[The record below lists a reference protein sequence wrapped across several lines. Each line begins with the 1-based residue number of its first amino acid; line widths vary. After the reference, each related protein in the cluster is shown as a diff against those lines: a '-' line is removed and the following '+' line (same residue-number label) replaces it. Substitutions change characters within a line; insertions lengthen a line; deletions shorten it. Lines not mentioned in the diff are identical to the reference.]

1 MDIKIIKN
9 IKIFKNLSD
18 EDLDLIKKKIEFVEK
33 TYSKGEYIFRY
44 RESSGDLYYLVEG
57 NLNVYQLDGNGK
69 RFIFQ
74 NFTKPTLFG
83 EIYSYLEEPFDF
95 DCECKTD
102 SKILIIKNFKKIF
115 EPPCPESFLRSYI
128 NFISKKCLALSKKN
142 QITSQA
148 SLRQKI
154 SKYLI
159 ENQTEGKVKLTMTR
173 EDFADYLSTTRP
185 SLSRELSKMADE
197 KFIKLDGD
205 FIEILDRNGIKF

>member
-1 MDIKIIKN
+1 MDIRN

-18 EDLDLIKKKIEFVEK
+18 EDLNLIRSKTEFIEK

-44 RESSGDLYYLVEG
+44 GESSGDLFYLIDG
-57 NLNVYQLDGNGK
+57 GLSVYQIDGNGK

-74 NFTKPTLFG
+74 NFTKRTLFG

-128 NFISKKCLALSKKN
+128 NLLSYKCLTLSKKN

-154 SKYLI
+154 AKYLI
-159 ENQTEGKVKLTMTR
+159 ENEKDGKVKLTMKR
-173 EDFADYLSTTRP
+173 EDLADYLSTTRP
-185 SLSRELSKMADE
+185 SLSRELSKMAD
-197 KFIKLDGD
+197 KGIIKVDGD
-205 FIEILDRNGIKF
+205 FIEILNRDEI